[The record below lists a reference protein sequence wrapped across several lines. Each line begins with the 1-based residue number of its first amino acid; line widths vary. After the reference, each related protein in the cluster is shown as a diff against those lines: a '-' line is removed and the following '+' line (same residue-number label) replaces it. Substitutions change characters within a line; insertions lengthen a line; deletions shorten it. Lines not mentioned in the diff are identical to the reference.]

1 VKCVVAVFVVALV
14 LVLVL
19 VLTTTPTGKHHST
32 RLGLIGMYP
41 LFTRGSCVHELGIC
55 LQLGRWRCLSVLAYV
70 YVCMCIYTHVFACAY
85 GPVCVDAYSCDLW
98 FARNHVHVGVHDI
111 PTNSSRMVS

>member
-1 VKCVVAVFVVALV
+1 MKCVVAVFMVALV

-55 LQLGRWRCLSVLAYV
+55 LHLGRWRCLSVLAYV
-70 YVCMCIYTHVFACAY
+70 YVFACAY
-85 GPVCVDAYSCDLW
+85 GPVCVDAYACDLW